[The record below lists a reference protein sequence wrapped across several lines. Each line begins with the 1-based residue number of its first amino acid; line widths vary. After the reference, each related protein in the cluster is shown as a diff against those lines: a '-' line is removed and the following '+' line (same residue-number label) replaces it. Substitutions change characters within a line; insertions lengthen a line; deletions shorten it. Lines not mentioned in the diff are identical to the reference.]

1 MGQCPCRRGAGKY
14 RVNAPASLRGVDRG
28 GRRERAH
35 RHPGAYRDLS
45 RETGGTECASGPR
58 RGTLFPH
65 GGIAAAAALMPEG
78 INDGHIETLRNAG
91 YVTARQNV
99 DIVLNYGLTVRPIIT
114 GSMTVHFTERD
125 FSGKK
130 GAQREN
136 QGRVGCPAG
145 QQRYSGVLPE
155 NVLCCGCF
163 ILYTG

>member
-1 MGQCPCRRGAGKY
+1 MSNIPVGVGRGEYSGECEIEFSREEYEKLNTALGGAGGFY
-14 RVNAPASLRGVDRG
+14 NSPYVDVVAS
-28 GRRERAH
+28 
-35 RHPGAYRDLS
+35 
-45 RETGGTECASGPR
+45 
-58 RGTLFPH
+58 
-65 GGIAAAAALMPEG
+65 
-78 INDGHIETLRNAG
+78 
-91 YVTARQNV
+91 
-99 DIVLNYGLTVRPIIT
+99 YGLTVRPIIT